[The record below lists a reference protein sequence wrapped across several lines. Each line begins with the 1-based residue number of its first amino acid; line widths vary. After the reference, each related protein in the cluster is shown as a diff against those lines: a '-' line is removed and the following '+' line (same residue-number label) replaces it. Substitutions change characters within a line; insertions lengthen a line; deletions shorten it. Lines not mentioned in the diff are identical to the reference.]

1 MQLLVAVINRESR
14 VDEALAGFVELGITG
29 ATLLESRGMGRVLR
43 QELPLFAGLASLD
56 ATTRAHNH
64 TILCVLDD
72 AKADAAIGMIQEVC
86 GDLCAPG
93 VGIVFTVPVGR
104 VVGLAP
110 ELER

>member
-1 MQLLVAVINRESR
+1 MQLLVAVINQESR
-14 VDEALAGFVELGITG
+14 IDGVLAGFVELGITG
-29 ATLLESRGMGRVLR
+29 ATIVDSRGMGRVLR
-43 QELPLFAGLASLD
+43 QELPLFAGLESLGQ
-56 ATTRAHNH
+56 TTRAHNQ

-72 AKADAAIGMIQEVC
+72 AKVDAAIRMIQDVC
-86 GDLCAPG
+86 GDLAMPG